1 MDMTEGNMIM
11 PVAPTGS
18 FSNGGFGGWG
28 SDIWIILLVLFA
40 FGGFGFG
47 GMGGFGGFGG
57 FGGYDFP
64 WILASQANNQNS
76 TQSSFDNLAT
86 QNAISAL
93 SGAVNSGFG
102 DTQLGIAGINQ
113 NICGSTGQIVQ
124 ALNNGF
130 AQSEIAA
137 NARQMADMNQNFAMQ
152 TAMGQGFNGVTA
164 QVAQAGFD
172 SRYAIAGLGS
182 DIAREACAN
191 RTASAQNTQTIINS
205 INASMQSIKDQMYQ
219 DKLDA
224 KNDTI
229 AQLRSEIL
237 YARGQASQ
245 DVQTATIQ
253 AGQRA
258 LANEVEQ
265 YVSPTPKPC
274 YVVANPYCCNSV
286 SSCGNGFYN

>member
-1 MDMTEGNMIM
+1 MTEGSNMIM
-11 PVAPTGS
+11 PVAPTGG
-18 FSNGGFGGWG
+18 FGNGGFGGGWG

-47 GMGGFGGFGG
+47 GFGGMGGLGYGLGGM
-57 FGGYDFP
+57 YEFP
-64 WILASQANNQNS
+64 WLLASNANNQNA
-76 TQSSFDNLAT
+76 TQNSFDNLAT
-86 QNAISAL
+86 QNSIAAL
-93 SGAVNSGFG
+93 QGAVTSGFG
-102 DTQLGIAGINQ
+102 DVQLGIAGINQ

-124 ALNNGF
+124 AVNSGF

-137 NARQMADMNQNFAMQ
+137 NARQMADMQQNFAMQ
-152 TAMGQGFNGVTA
+152 TSMGQGFNGVTA

-191 RTASAQNTQTIINS
+191 RTVSTQNAQTIINAL
-205 INASMQSIKDQMYQ
+205 NEGVQSIKDQIFQ

-237 YARGQASQ
+237 YTRGQSSQ
-245 DVQTATIQ
+245 DVQTARIE

-265 YVSPTPKPC
+265 YVAPRAIPA
-274 YVVANPYCCNSV
+274 YVVQNPYCCNQTYG
-286 SSCGNGFYN
+286 CGSF